1 MTDEDHVG
9 RLVAR
14 GARGH
19 ASLALATVGT
29 TADGIHR
36 SGRQAPPGRAL
47 WQIGSITKV
56 FTALVLARAVV
67 RGDVTLETPVR
78 TLLRE
83 APADVTLGRLA
94 THTSGL
100 PRISRDLWLAW
111 LRREQDP
118 YAGVDRDALM
128 ASLASARRRP
138 VGRVRYSNLG
148 FGLLGLALATAAD
161 TSYDAI
167 VRAEVCEPLGLSDTT
182 ATPSAD
188 ARSRC
193 LPGHTR
199 RLRERAVAWEF
210 DALAGAGALWSSIE
224 DMQAFLRAVLDPPPG
239 ELGAAMR
246 LAAET
251 HAPGRGHDQGL
262 GWIRFRRGP
271 VADHLFHN
279 GGTYGFRSALL
290 ADPATGRGAVA
301 LSSTDRS
308 VDGLVVQVL
317 GAGERP
323 PPTGRPAGAT
333 G

>member
-1 MTDEDHVG
+1 MTDEEAVG

-14 GARGH
+14 AAGGH
-19 ASLALATVGT
+19 ASLALATVGSS
-29 TADGIHR
+29 ADGIHR
-36 SGRQAPPGRAL
+36 NGAHPAPGRAL
-47 WQIGSITKV
+47 WQVGSITKV

-67 RGDVTLETPVR
+67 RGDLALETPVR
-78 TLLRE
+78 TVLPD
-83 APADVTLGRLA
+83 APGGITLGQLA
-94 THTSGL
+94 THTAGL
-100 PRISRDLWLAW
+100 PRISRDLWFAW

-118 YAGVDRDALM
+118 YARVDRAALM
-128 ASLASARRRP
+128 ASLAEARRRS

-161 TSYDAI
+161 TSYDAL
-167 VRAEVCEPLGLSDTT
+167 VRAEVCDPLGLTDTM
-182 ATPSAD
+182 ATRTPE
-188 ARSRC
+188 ARARC

-199 RLRERAVAWEF
+199 RLRERPVAWEF

-224 DMQAFLRAVLDPPPG
+224 DMQAFLRAVLEPPPG
-239 ELGAAMR
+239 ELGAAMH
-246 LAAET
+246 LAAE
-251 HAPGRGHDQGL
+251 PRVPSRGHDQGL

-271 VADHLFHN
+271 VAGHLFHN

-317 GAGERP
+317 GAGRS
-323 PPTGRPAGAT
+323 PARL
-333 G
+333 